1 MKGTVLAVGSFI
13 LGAICGV
20 LGAMT
25 LRHELWPLADR
36 VGILRL
42 YAGVGLAL
50 FVFFVAW
57 YLRLR
62 RRFFRAVGPQTAH
75 LLFSASNFFLVVLL
89 LGGAFALGL
98 FFVVAH

>member
-1 MKGTVLAVGSFI
+1 MKSTALAAGSFV

-50 FVFFVAW
+50 LVLFVGW
-57 YLRLR
+57 YLRLQ
-62 RRFFRAVGPQTAH
+62 RRFSRALDPHTAQ
-75 LLFSASNFFLVVLL
+75 LFFSAANFFLVALL